1 MEKFSEKITW
11 FMPLPNGEFLKSD
24 KSSKILQPLELF
36 SSGRDALFR
45 ILKIENFSDSQTLW
59 IPEYFCP
66 SVVRTLKKFINIKF
80 YLDYP
85 SEKEPRFQS
94 LTPNENDAIL
104 IVNFFGLRRAETWQG
119 WVSSQNKKLV
129 IIEDHSHAP
138 FSQWALNSQA
148 DYVFASLRK
157 SLPLVDGGYLRT
169 RNLSPKKIFQSGGDT
184 ADFAIDML
192 SASAL
197 QRTTGYDEVV
207 NKLYYSGENKLDGK
221 HTISR
226 ISKYSFEILRQLD
239 LVKIAKK
246 TSDNLKIFCENFAD
260 SNACI
265 ELNRKFLNTDDPTSA
280 FNPIL
285 KFSSMQLRDKCHNA
299 LFEIGVMPSI
309 YWGGLGNEVSEQA
322 HKECDTLLAIPLDFR
337 HSTDVAKRIAQFIST
352 CVNCE

>member
-1 MEKFSEKITW
+1 
-11 FMPLPNGEFLKSD
+11 MPLPNGEFLKSD

-169 RNLSPKKIFQSGGDT
+169 KNLSPKKIFQSGGDT

-192 SASAL
+192 SASVL
-197 QRTTGYDEVV
+197 QRTTDYDEVV

-265 ELNRKFLNTDDPTSA
+265 ELNRKFLKTDDPTSA

-299 LFEIGVMPSI
+299 LFEIGAMPSI

-337 HSTDVAKRIAQFIST
+337 HSTDDAKRIAQFIST